1 MFRMCLASRGP
12 LGPLSFGRGIGA
24 GSERDLQV
32 LSGQGWPRAGG
43 LRAGDEGMPV
53 DKPCLKAVE
62 EAFGGDA
69 NYAQLHKVYGYD
81 ANDTRYSPAPCIGC
95 DMKTVSGVPDP
106 KHVSTSFVGRQ
117 DLSIRTWMWRFTRPT
132 NGFSKKLENHGHAV
146 ALYFL
151 RYNSAGYIRLFAPRA
166 SGLKFKLHPYPPV
179 PTDRLARQARGRV
192 MVVIGRLTF

>member
-53 DKPCLKAVE
+53 HKPCLKAVE

-81 ANDTRYSPAPCIGC
+81 ANDTHYSPAPCIGC

-106 KHVSTSFVGRQ
+106 STTVVTNEQEAEAVVYESERSVPGIGDVFASQ
-117 DLSIRTWMWRFTRPT
+117 TRAE
-132 NGFSKKLENHGHAV
+132 GDSG
-146 ALYFL
+146 
-151 RYNSAGYIRLFAPRA
+151 RA
-166 SGLKFKLHPYPPV
+166 SRCAARKRANAGFPV
-179 PTDRLARQARGRV
+179 R
-192 MVVIGRLTF
+192 